1 MVKLSLEQSNA
12 LAQLV
17 AEAQTSFEGVT
28 TGTAQLINDLYTG
41 RDPSSGAQLPLEGAP
56 FSPTVDPERVSSNW
70 NYPQIGANLFQ
81 SRARQLVTE
90 LVPAVPTFHCE
101 PLVAEATHLVEHQ
114 NKLMAWSTRNGNLKQ
129 AARDAALFGLLGSH
143 LGMKVVVDK
152 KHPHLEKRLKWIA
165 VPSSH
170 CGYEPQLKRFKYHTY
185 QCQWK
190 DIPKEMYPENYD
202 GQLNPWD
209 VVTKTEVFHEGF
221 EYQGKGCPMS
231 VFLDTGHGK
240 KEPQQYSVS
249 QAPDFEKKPLGE
261 YVGTVDLPACPLYI
275 DSFLDP
281 APGEYIAPP
290 ECASWIP
297 VIRSIHADIR
307 QIEKEVGRINNIVLY
322 DKEAFDPD
330 HIAAVAQNPSG
341 NELYLAVDT
350 SQATNSFERDNGVS
364 HKMRPV
370 ERSSS
375 LGELVT
381 ALQTHMM
388 LLDEVVGASRMNMGL
403 PQGPRKSAAE
413 ASILAQAGSR
423 RSRDRLSVMA
433 DLFSAAATASFAFQR
448 EAYGKSVKFP
458 TRSEL
463 IEVIEV
469 PDAKVA
475 RMAFRVEAVE
485 LGNLSKQG
493 QLETHSASL
502 TLLANLRQQAPDL
515 ITPEIIVSEARKAL
529 MAYGNVEAAERL
541 KLPPDRGGPLERI
554 RNFIYGI
561 TIEIPAYPEDDHE
574 TYISAYQREIAIAAT
589 NAVASVPVREIQAAL
604 QKHQEFA
611 SQRPAMGQAI
621 PQSPVSGFNA
631 NGQPDNDILAALQS
645 GQTPFA
651 DPTTLTQF

>member
-17 AEAQTSFEGVT
+17 AKAQSSFEGVT
-28 TGTAQLINDLYTG
+28 TGTARLINDLYTG

-56 FSPTVDPERVSSNW
+56 FSADPEKVSSSW
-70 NYPQIGANLFQ
+70 SYPQIGANLFQ

-90 LVPAVPTFHCE
+90 LVPAVPSFHCE
-101 PLVAEATHLVEHQ
+101 PIVAEASHLVEQQ
-114 NKLMAWSTRNGNLKQ
+114 NKLMLWATRNGNLKQ
-129 AARDAALFGLLGSH
+129 AARDAALYGLLGSH

-152 KHPHLEKRLKWIA
+152 NHPHLEKRLKWVA
-165 VPSSH
+165 VPSTH
-170 CGYEPQLKRFKYHTY
+170 CGYEPQLERFKYHTY

-190 DIPKEMYPENYD
+190 DIPKDMYPESYD
-202 GQLNPWD
+202 KALKPWD
-209 VVTKTEVFHEGF
+209 IVTKTEVYHQGF
-221 EYQGKGCPMS
+221 EYTGKGCPMS
-231 VFLDTGHGK
+231 VFLNMGEGK
-240 KEPQQYSVS
+240 KDSQHYSVTHG
-249 QAPDFEKKPLGE
+249 AELDPAPLGE
-261 YVGTVDLPACPLYI
+261 YVGTVDLPDCPLYI

-297 VIRSIHADIR
+297 VIRSIHADIQ
-307 QIEKEVGRINNIVLY
+307 QIEKEVGRINNIILY
-322 DKEAFDPD
+322 DKEAFSPD

-350 SQATNSFERDNGVS
+350 SEAVNSFERDNGVS

-370 ERSSS
+370 ERSSA
-375 LGELVT
+375 LGELMQ

-433 DLFSAAATASFAFQR
+433 DLFSASATAAFAFQR
-448 EAYGKSVKFP
+448 SAYGKVVKFP
-458 TRSEL
+458 TKSEL
-463 IEVIEV
+463 IEVIKV

-515 ITPEIIVSEARKAL
+515 ITPEILVSEARKAL

-554 RNFIYGI
+554 RNYIYGI
-561 TIEIPAYPEDDHE
+561 TIEISAYQEDDHE
-574 TYISAYQREIAIAAT
+574 TFISAYQREIAIAAT
-589 NAVASVPVREIQAAL
+589 NAIANVPIMEIQAAL
-604 QKHQEFA
+604 ERHQQFA
-611 SQRPAMGQAI
+611 AQRPAMGQAI

-631 NGQPDNDILAALQS
+631 NGQPDNDILAALQG
-645 GQTPFA
+645 GQAPFA